1 MNFGNPTALWWLALG
16 PVLVVFLAWAY
27 RARRRA
33 LTRFAAQPLAERLTR
48 NVRPVVRRW
57 KAGLLVVGILLLV
70 LALAQPRWDYE
81 WRQVKRKGVDVFV
94 LLDVSKSML
103 TEDVR
108 PNRLTQA
115 KFAVEDLLTKLQG
128 DRVGLIAF
136 AGTAF
141 VQCPLTVDYEA
152 FRLALREA
160 DPHVIPRGG
169 TAIAVAL
176 RTAVKAFEAG
186 EGHDR
191 AVVIITDGESTEGDA
206 VAAAEEAAKT
216 GARIY
221 AIGVGSVEGE
231 LIPVREEGKGMEF
244 LKDREG
250 KVIKSRLDEE
260 TLQQL
265 ALKTQGIYVR
275 SAAGDFGMETVYEKG
290 IAQLQRTAHEER
302 LQKKFY
308 ERFQWPLGVGLVL
321 LAIEMFVSDRKRLV
335 VWVCW
340 LVAGSGWAAE
350 NWPVTYNRGVTAYR
364 SNDFATA
371 AGTFEQATAAPDRP
385 LQAKALYN
393 LGNAQYRIGQAAEPQ
408 SLDQAIQI
416 FKKSLQAYERAIAA
430 NPPDIDAKFN
440 RDLVK
445 KKIEEVEKKQEQ
457 QRQQQEQQKKDQ
469 QKKPEQGKQPDPP
482 KNDQQQSGGKD
493 DKSQQPETGKD
504 NPQQQP
510 PPNGEQPD
518 SRKDAKGPGDQQKPQ
533 SESAG
538 KDPQSPGE
546 PAKAGEGNFDKQR
559 AAAMLDNLRE
569 DERNWNFFPEVQMQD
584 LKSHG
589 ETVKDW

>member
-1 MNFGNPTALWWLALG
+1 M
-16 PVLVVFLAWAY
+16 LVVFLAWAY

-33 LTRFAAQPLAERLTR
+33 LTRFVAQPLADRLTR

-70 LALAQPRWDYE
+70 VALAQPRWGYE

-115 KFAVEDLLTKLQG
+115 KFAVEDLLAKLQG

-169 TAIAVAL
+169 TAIAAAL
-176 RTAVKAFEAG
+176 RTATKAFEGG

-206 VAAAEEAAKT
+206 VAAAEEMAKT

-250 KVIKSRLDEE
+250 KVVKSRLDEE

-275 SAAGDFGMETVYEKG
+275 SAAGDFGMETVYDKG

-302 LQKKFY
+302 LQKKFF

-321 LAIEMFVSDRKRLV
+321 LVIEMFVSDRKRLV
-335 VWVCW
+335 VWVCL
-340 LVAGSGWAAE
+340 LVAGSGRAAE

-408 SLDQAIQI
+408 SLDQAVQI

-430 NPPDIDAKFN
+430 NPQDVDAKFN

-457 QRQQQEQQKKDQ
+457 QRQQQEHQKKDQ
-469 QKKPEQGKQPDPP
+469 QKKPEPEKQPEPP

-493 DKSQQPETGKD
+493 DKSQQPEAGKD

-510 PPNGEQPD
+510 PPNSEQPD
-518 SRKDAKGPGDQQKPQ
+518 SRKDAKGQGDQQKPQ
-533 SESAG
+533 PESAG
-538 KDPQSPGE
+538 KEPQPGE

>member
-1 MNFGNPTALWWLALG
+1 MWWLALG

-57 KAGLLVVGILLLV
+57 KAGLLVAGILLLV

-340 LVAGSGWAAE
+340 LVAGSGWAAK

-569 DERNWNFFPEVQMQD
+569 DERNWNFFPEVQMPD

>member
-1 MNFGNPTALWWLALG
+1 MWWLALG

-57 KAGLLVVGILLLV
+57 KAGLLVAGILLLV

-569 DERNWNFFPEVQMQD
+569 DERNWNFFPEVQMPD

>member
-1 MNFGNPTALWWLALG
+1 MWWLALG

-569 DERNWNFFPEVQMQD
+569 DERNWNFFPEVQMPD